1 MFTGVVSLTIISRL
15 IGCRTPYPPPKDED
29 IRRVALLLSDSVATG
44 KPATSRVKHTG
55 VCASVVIRRQRSR
68 AFRADY

>member
-1 MFTGVVSLTIISRL
+1 
-15 IGCRTPYPPPKDED
+15 
-29 IRRVALLLSDSVATG
+29 LLLSDSVATG